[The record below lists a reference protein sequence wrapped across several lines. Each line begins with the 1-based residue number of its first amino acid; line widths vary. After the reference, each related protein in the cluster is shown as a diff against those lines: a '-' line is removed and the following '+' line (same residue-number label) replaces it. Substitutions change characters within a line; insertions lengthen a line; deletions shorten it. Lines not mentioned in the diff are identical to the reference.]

1 MPHPL
6 LRLLFT
12 GCLILSSLNVTATEF
27 HVAPD
32 GNDTDPGTE
41 TQPFA
46 TLEKARDAIRKT
58 PDKSDNPLLVKIH
71 AGEYLLNKPL
81 TFSREDSGTT
91 RSTVIFQG
99 PASGEARLT
108 GAIPVPASQFK
119 KLTPTEPCWD
129 KLDPAARENILI
141 CNLRET
147 GISNYGAV
155 NPAGFG
161 SLEPA
166 PLELFFNDT
175 PMTLARWPNQG
186 FAFSQG
192 TPPKSSGQSFLYEGD
207 RPTRWMGSKTLM
219 LHGYF
224 GKPWADETVIGF
236 AINPDA
242 HTLSV
247 EPRPRYGFGKN
258 LPYYAFNLIEELDAP
273 GEWFLDRPSG
283 ALYFWPPSS
292 LENARVRVSV
302 LQLPLIEVKDASHL
316 VFENLILEANRTDGV
331 VIRNS
336 SNIRISNCRV
346 RNVGLYGIR
355 IEGGRD
361 NGVNGCEID
370 GCGAGGVLLSGGDRA
385 TLKPS
390 SHTVEN
396 CDIQDFS
403 RRVRT
408 YTPAVDLVGVGQIVR
423 NNHIHQAPHFAI
435 RYRGNDHLI
444 EYNDIHDVCQE
455 VSDAGALYAGRDW
468 GSHGNIVRFNFIHDV
483 RSAVYESAEV
493 HGVYLDDCD
502 SGHLVF
508 GNLFY
513 RIQGMAVLIGGGRD
527 NRIENNIFVECKS
540 AVHIDQRG
548 SKLITPGGNPGWT
561 STDLLAKIEQ
571 YHYTQPPW
579 SVQYPKLAAIL
590 KDGLEEAKRPWGNE
604 VLRNLGYQVPRW
616 THDLG
621 NGYETSTYLIQQ
633 DNLPNADP
641 LFVNPDLGDYRLRP
655 ESPALTIP
663 GFQTIPFEKI
673 GRTGKSNK
681 P

>member
-6 LRLLFT
+6 LRLLFL
-12 GCLILSSLNVTATEF
+12 GCVLLSPLSVNATEF
-27 HVAPD
+27 HVAPT
-32 GNDTDPGTE
+32 GNDTYPGTE

-46 TLEKARDAIRKT
+46 TLEKAREAIRKT
-58 PDKSDNPLLVKIH
+58 PDQSDRPLLVKIH
-71 AGEYLLNKPL
+71 AGEYLLEKPL

-99 PASGEARLT
+99 PPSGEVRLT
-108 GAIPVPASQFK
+108 GAVPLAVSQFK
-119 KLTPTEPCWD
+119 KLTPDTSLWNN
-129 KLDPAARENILI
+129 LDPSARENVLS
-141 CNLRET
+141 CNLREA

-155 NPAGFG
+155 NPIPFG
-161 SLEPA
+161 AQEPA

-186 FAFSQG
+186 FAFSLG
-192 TPPKSSGQSFLYEGD
+192 APPNSSGQSFLYEGD
-207 RPTRWMGSKTLM
+207 QPTRWAGSKTLM

-236 AINPDA
+236 AVNPDA

-247 EPRPRYGFGKN
+247 EPKPRYGFGKN
-258 LPYYAFNLIEELDAP
+258 LPYYAFNLIEELDTP

-283 ALYFWPPSS
+283 TLYFWPPAP
-292 LENARVRVSV
+292 LENARVRVSI
-302 LQLPLIEVKDASHL
+302 LQQPLIEMKDVSHL
-316 VFENLILEANRTDGV
+316 VFENLIFEANRTDGV

-336 SNIRISNCRV
+336 SNIAIRNCRV

-355 IEGGRD
+355 IEGGQNNR
-361 NGVNGCEID
+361 VSSCELSD
-370 GCGAGGVLLSGGDRA
+370 CGAGGVLLSGGDRA

-390 SHTVEN
+390 RHTVEN
-396 CDIQDFS
+396 CDIHDFS

-408 YTPAVDLVGVGQIVR
+408 YTPGVDLVGVGQIVR
-423 NNHIHQAPHFAI
+423 NNRIHQAPHFAL
-435 RYRGNDHLI
+435 RYRGNNHLI
-444 EYNDIHDVCQE
+444 EYNDIHDVCRE

-468 GSHGNIVRFNFIHDV
+468 GSYGNIVRYNFLHDI

-508 GNLFY
+508 GNLFC

-548 SKLITPGGNPGWT
+548 SKLVTQGGNTGWT
-561 STDLLAKIEQ
+561 STDLLARIEQ
-571 YHYTQPPW
+571 YRYTQPPW

-604 VLRNLGYQVPRW
+604 VLRNLGYRVPRW
-616 THDLG
+616 AHDLG

-633 DNLPNADP
+633 DNLPDADP
-641 LFVNPDLGDYRLRP
+641 LFVNPDQGDYRLRP
-655 ESPALTIP
+655 ESPALKIP
-663 GFQTIPFEKI
+663 GFQPIPIEKI
-673 GRTGKSNK
+673 GPTGGPEK